1 MSSNKQVVR
10 IGPLKDIIAS
20 GVRVD
25 NLVTLS
31 GQVSLNP
38 EGSVV
43 GTGDIAA
50 QVRQSYINVQEVLV
64 EFGASMQNVVDE
76 MWLVTDI
83 QDVMANIN
91 QLGMIRSEVYGQDP
105 EVTQTLIQ
113 VSGLVMP
120 ELLIEIK
127 CIALL

>member
-1 MSSNKQVVR
+1 MSSSKQVVR

-25 NLVTLS
+25 NLLTLS
-31 GQVSLNP
+31 GQVSLNA
-38 EGSVV
+38 EGQVIGV
-43 GTGDIAA
+43 GDIGA
-50 QVRQSYINVQEVLV
+50 QVRQSYINIQDVLV
-64 EFGASMQNVVDE
+64 EFDATMKNVVDE

-91 QLGMIRSEVYGQDP
+91 QLGAIRSEVYGRDP

-127 CIALL
+127 CIALV

>member
-1 MSSNKQVVR
+1 MPSNKRVVR
-10 IGPLKDIIAS
+10 VGPLKDIIAS

-31 GQVSLNP
+31 GQVSLNAD
-38 EGSVV
+38 GSVV
-43 GTGDIAA
+43 GNGDIAA
-50 QVRQSYINVQEVLV
+50 QVRQSYMNVQEVLV
-64 EFGASMQNVVDE
+64 EFGATMQNVVDE

-83 QDVMANIN
+83 QNVMVNIN
-91 QLGMIRSEVYGQDP
+91 QLGVIRSEVYGKDP
-105 EVTQTLIQ
+105 EVTQTLVQ

-127 CIALL
+127 CIAML

>member
-1 MSSNKQVVR
+1 MSSSKQVVR

-20 GVRVD
+20 GVKVD
-25 NLVTLS
+25 RLLTLS
-31 GQVSLNP
+31 GQVSINP

-43 GTGDIAA
+43 GTGDIGA

-91 QLGMIRSEVYGQDP
+91 QLGTIRSEVYGRDP
-105 EVTQTLIQ
+105 GVTQTLIQ

-127 CIALL
+127 CIAML

>member
-1 MSSNKQVVR
+1 MSSSKQVVR

-25 NLVTLS
+25 NLLTLS

-38 EGSVV
+38 EGQVV
-43 GTGDIAA
+43 GTGDIGA
-50 QVRQSYINVQEVLV
+50 QVHQSYINIQDVLV
-64 EFGASMQNVVDE
+64 EFGATMKNVVDE

-91 QLGMIRSEVYGQDP
+91 QLGAIRSEVYGRDP

-127 CIALL
+127 CIALV